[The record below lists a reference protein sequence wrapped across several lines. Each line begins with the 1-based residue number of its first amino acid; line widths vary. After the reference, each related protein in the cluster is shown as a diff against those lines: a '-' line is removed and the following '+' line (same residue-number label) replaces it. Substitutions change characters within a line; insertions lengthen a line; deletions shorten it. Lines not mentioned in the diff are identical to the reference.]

1 MTFKSTPELRAEI
14 VTACKVL
21 TWFRIVEGFGHVSA
35 RIPGADRV
43 IITPRR
49 ALGLVTEGDLVEL
62 DMDGR
67 QVAGELGRPP
77 LEAIMHVAVYKRR
90 ADVMGIARGHP
101 RHVAAYACAGAAMKV
116 SHGFGANLGPVVRC
130 TKEPYLVADMALA
143 EQVADALGTDAEAVM
158 LHSNGMLAVGQSVPH
173 ACVQA
178 LFMEETA
185 ELQLAAEAARLGPRY
200 YSPEGAARRHGD
212 DRVHEPIRAWE
223 YYVGVME
230 GRIRVGG

>member
-1 MTFKSTPELRAEI
+1 MTFASKPELRSEI
-14 VTACKVL
+14 VMACKVL
-21 TWFRIVEGFGHVSA
+21 TYFKIVEGFGHVSA
-35 RIPGADRV
+35 RVPGVDRV

-62 DMDGR
+62 DMNGK

-90 ADVMGIARGHP
+90 PEVMGIARGHP
-101 RHVAAYACAGAAMKV
+101 RHVAAYACSGTPIKV
-116 SHGFGANLGPVVRC
+116 AHGFGANLGPVIRC
-130 TKEPYLVADMALA
+130 TREPFLVANMDLA

-158 LHSNGMLAVGQSVPH
+158 LHSNGMLSVGQSVPH

-185 ELQLAAEAARLGPRY
+185 ELQLAAEAAEFTPRY
-200 YSPEGAARRHGD
+200 YTPEGAARRHGD

-223 YYVGVME
+223 YYVGVVE
-230 GRIRVGG
+230 GRIRVG